1 MVVNPIS
8 GILKLSVLQEIGA
21 GKNFKPQVYQF
32 FNFRIFTK

>member
-8 GILKLSVLQEIGA
+8 GILNLIVLQEIGA
-21 GKNFKPQVYQF
+21 GNFKPQVYQF